1 MSLRQW
7 RENGWLVEHS
17 TSPEEIRNLFDIAA
31 RDLRDAQTA
40 PLSTDNRFN
49 LAYNAALQ
57 SAMAALGAAGYRPAK
72 GQSHHLR
79 AIESLRHTVAPPSEL
94 VDQLDVFRA
103 KRHRGLYDL
112 AGAVS
117 DVEADAMIVLAGEL
131 RGRVAHWLRKTHPD
145 LVPSRH

>member
-1 MSLRQW
+1 MILRQW
-7 RENGWLVEHS
+7 RDNGWLVEHRMS
-17 TSPEEIRNLFDIAA
+17 REEIQNLFDIAA
-31 RDLRDAQTA
+31 RDLRDAQAGT
-40 PLSTDNRFN
+40 LSTDNRFH

-57 SAMAALGAAGYRPAK
+57 LAIAALSAAGYRPAK

-79 AIESLRHTVAPPSEL
+79 AIESLRHTIAAPTEL

-117 DVEADAMIVLAGEL
+117 DTEADAMITLTKEL
-131 RGRVAHWLRKTHPD
+131 RRRVADRQLTTHPQ
-145 LVPSRH
+145 LMPS